1 MGPGVG
7 PEGWLKWSAH
17 LFGGGVCNGHG
28 QHPAFAPSS
37 SEVAAEILVFL
48 YLTVHNLPQLRM
60 HSSLV
65 PCSFFL
71 IPYSTGKPGTLWSM
85 VLQRS

>member
-1 MGPGVG
+1 MGLG
-7 PEGWLKWSAH
+7 H
-17 LFGGGVCNGHG
+17 RGGLGGLPTSLVVVYATGMD
-28 QHPAFAPSS
+28 STLL
-37 SEVAAEILVFL
+37 LVFL
-48 YLTVHNLPQLRM
+48 YLTIHNLPQLRM

-85 VLQRS
+85 ALQRS